1 MENQNLFWQ
10 QLTRR
15 TFFKGTGLAAGR
27 IALAS
32 LMFPEL
38 FSSAASA
45 QTPSARAH
53 PGLPGLPH
61 FLPKARHL
69 IYLFMNGA
77 PSQID
82 LWDYKPG
89 LTDLFNTDLPD
100 SIRNGQRLTTM
111 TSGQKRFPI
120 APSIYKFARHGQ
132 CGTYVSELLPYT
144 AKIVDHLAVMKTVY
158 TEAINHDPAST
169 YILTGNQIPGK
180 PSIGAWLSYGLGSEA
195 DDLPAFV
202 VMTPRWSAKRDAQAL
217 YQRLWGAGFLPSR
230 HQGVALRANGDPVL
244 YLNNPPGVD
253 AAARRAMLNGLSE
266 LNQGTFDAT
275 GDPEIQTRIAQYE
288 MAFKMQS
295 SIPGLVDISNEPK
308 SVLDLYGP
316 EVTQPGTFAASAL
329 LARRLVERGVRVVQ
343 ILHREW
349 DHHGDLP
356 RDLPLQC
363 HDVDQACRALILDLE
378 QRGLLDETLIVWGG
392 EFGRTVY
399 CQGEL
404 RHDNYGRDHHPRC
417 YTMWMAGG
425 GIQGGLVHGETDDF
439 SYNIVRDPVHIRDIN
454 ATILHQMG
462 IDHNR
467 LTYNFQG
474 LDQKLVGTEAPAYP
488 VKAVLA

>member
-1 MENQNLFWQ
+1 MHYLAKRLRRQ
-10 QLTRR
+10 TRR
-15 TFFKGTGLAAGR
+15 AFFKTTGLAAGR
-27 IALAS
+27 IGLAS
-32 LMFPEL
+32 LLFPDL
-38 FSSAASA
+38 FRKASA
-45 QTPSARAH
+45 QPMGTRAH
-53 PGLPGLPH
+53 PALPGLPH
-61 FLPKARHL
+61 FAPKARHL

-77 PSQID
+77 PSQLD
-82 LWDYKPG
+82 LWDFKPK
-89 LTDLFNTDLPD
+89 LAERFDADLPD

-120 APSIYKFARHGQ
+120 APSIYQFAPHGQ
-132 CGTYVSELLPYT
+132 CGTLVSELLPHT
-144 AKIVDHLAVMKTVY
+144 ARVVDELAVIKTVY

-230 HQGVALRANGDPVL
+230 HQGVALRPRGDPVL

-253 AAARRAMLNGLSE
+253 AAARRTMLDGLDQ
-266 LNQGTFDAT
+266 LNQETFCRCGDA
-275 GDPEIQTRIAQYE
+275 EIQTRIAQYE
-288 MAFKMQS
+288 MAFKMQA
-295 SIPGLVDISNEPK
+295 SIPGLVDIADEPK

-329 LARRLVERGVRVVQ
+329 LARRLIERGVRVVQ
-343 ILHREW
+343 VLHREW

-363 HDVDQACRALILDLE
+363 RDVDQACAGLLLDLR
-378 QRGLLDETLIVWGG
+378 QRGLLDETLVVWGG

-404 RHDNYGRDHHPRC
+404 RRDNYGRDHHPRC
-417 YTMWMAGG
+417 YTMWMAGAGIRG
-425 GIQGGLVHGETDDF
+425 GTVYGETDDF
-439 SYNIVRDPVHIRDIN
+439 SYNIVRDAVHIRDLN
-454 ATILHQMG
+454 ATILHLMG
-462 IDHNR
+462 VDHNR
-467 LTYNFQG
+467 LTYRFQG
-474 LDQKLVGTEAPAYP
+474 LDQKLTGTEAPANP
-488 VKAVLA
+488 VRGILA